1 MTMANNKE
9 WIIGKYRV
17 RKLDTL
23 NWVLEARQEKKDG
36 AEGELS
42 DTYKNIG
49 YYTDIN
55 GCEKALKKI
64 GVVECSNLKEL
75 SAWCKFISAELKK

>member
-1 MTMANNKE
+1 MANKKE

-23 NWVLEARQEKKDG
+23 NWVVEARQDKKDG

-42 DTYKNIG
+42 DTYKNVG
-49 YYTDIN
+49 YYSNIE
-55 GCEKALKKI
+55 GCERSLKTL
-64 GVVECSNLKEL
+64 GVEECDNLKDL